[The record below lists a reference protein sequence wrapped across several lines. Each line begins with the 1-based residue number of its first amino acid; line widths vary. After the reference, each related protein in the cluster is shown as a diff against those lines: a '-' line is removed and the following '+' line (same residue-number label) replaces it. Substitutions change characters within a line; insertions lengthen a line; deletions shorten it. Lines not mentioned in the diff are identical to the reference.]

1 MELKIIIDNVEYQAK
16 PNETILEVARRNNI
30 DIPTLCFLKGVNE
43 PASCR
48 VCVVEVEGARNLC
61 TACSTK
67 VRDGMVVKTNTKKVI
82 DARRNAL
89 ELLLSN
95 HNKKCLSCLRNLN
108 CDLQRLTEQFNCDA
122 AKYEGETTTSS
133 IDDSNHAIVRD
144 PSKCIL
150 CGKCIAVCSKS
161 QGCHAIGKINRGFET
176 KVGVAFDDVMQNSTC
191 VGCGQCTLVCPTA
204 ALTVKSNINEVLEIL
219 DKKDVIKVAQVA
231 PAVRVSIAEAFG
243 AKIGT
248 FAEGKLV
255 SALKK
260 CGFDYVFDVNNG
272 ADFTVIEEANELI
285 EKLQTGKGLPL
296 FTSCCP
302 AWVKFVET
310 FYPQYIPNLSS
321 CKSPIS
327 MLSSMVKNYF
337 ANEKNIDPKNIYL
350 VAVTPCVAKKF
361 EIKRP
366 ELSEFYG
373 RDTDLVITAREMAR
387 LLKKQ
392 KINLKAQ
399 KDSEFDEF
407 FPTGSGAGVIFGT
420 SGGVMEAAV
429 RTAYYMTTG
438 ENPPKDL
445 LHFKKLR
452 GYTDIKT
459 AKVNLCGKEVKLCVI
474 FGTNAARSVLDKLKT
489 KNYDM
494 IEVMACPNGCVGGG
508 GQPKQYD
515 NDTAVTKRG
524 DALYNADENM
534 SVKSCHENE
543 SIQRVYQNFLTS
555 PLSDKAKKYLHTTYV
570 KR

>member
-1 MELKIIIDNVEYQAK
+1 MDKYSEIRVPIAHDNPSIK
-16 PNETILEVARRNNI
+16 RR
-30 DIPTLCFLKGVNE
+30 E
-43 PASCR
+43 
-48 VCVVEVEGARNLC
+48 
-61 TACSTK
+61 
-67 VRDGMVVKTNTKKVI
+67 
-82 DARRNAL
+82 
-89 ELLLSN
+89 
-95 HNKKCLSCLRNLN
+95 
-108 CDLQRLTEQFNCDA
+108 
-122 AKYEGETTTSS
+122 
-133 IDDSNHAIVRD
+133 
-144 PSKCIL
+144 SKCVL
-150 CGKCIAVCSKS
+150 CGKCKDVCKK
-161 QGCHAIGKINRGFET
+161 KI
-176 KVGVAFDDVMQNSTC
+176 GVAGYWTYDSEDIVCIN
-191 VGCGQCTLVCPTA
+191 CGQCANVCPVESIVEQDDTQLLLDA
-204 ALTVKSNINEVLEIL
+204 IKDENKIVIL
-219 DKKDVIKVAQVA
+219 MTS
-231 PAVRVSIAEAFG
+231 PAVRVSLGEAFDLPMG
-243 AKIGT
+243 EFVA
-248 FAEGKLV
+248 GKMV
-255 SALKK
+255 SSLKK
-260 CGFDYVFDVNNG
+260 LGANYVFDVTTG
-272 ADFTVIEEANELI
+272 ADLTIMEEASELI
-285 EKLQTGKGLPL
+285 DRIQNGKTLPQ